1 MDLVSYLHDEI
12 NFLTEQM
19 NRAKKEKDNAMNFL
33 CDARITEAKRIL
45 EQIDQGKIDRLKA
58 E

>member
-1 MDLVSYLHDEI
+1 MDLVAYLTDEI

-19 NRAKKEKDNAMNFL
+19 NRAKDEKDNAMNFL

-45 EQIDQGKIDRLKA
+45 EQVNSGKITSLKA
-58 E
+58 